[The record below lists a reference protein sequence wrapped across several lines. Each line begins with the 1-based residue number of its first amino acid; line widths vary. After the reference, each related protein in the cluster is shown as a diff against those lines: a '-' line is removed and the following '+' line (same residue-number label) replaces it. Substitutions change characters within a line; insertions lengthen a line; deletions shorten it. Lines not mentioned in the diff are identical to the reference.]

1 MSKKIKYKPQPIVT
15 YYEPLACDTCN
26 CETDAGEAIAVKI
39 LSYDGFT
46 LKPCYMFVC
55 PTCYWRASISSC
67 RRNSKRV
74 VTEALGIKTE
84 EV

>member
-15 YYEPLACDTCN
+15 YYEPLACETCN
-26 CETDAGEAIAVKI
+26 CATDAGEAIAVKI
-39 LSYDGFT
+39 LNYDGWT

-55 PTCYWRASISSC
+55 PTCYWRASISAC

-74 VTEALGIKTE
+74 ATQALGIKTE

>member
-15 YYEPLACDTCN
+15 YYEPLACETCN

-39 LSYDGFT
+39 LTYDGWT

-55 PTCYWRASISSC
+55 PTCYYRASISAG
-67 RRNSKRV
+67 KRK
-74 VTEALGIKTE
+74 EIRALEKTFTAQRE

>member
-1 MSKKIKYKPQPIVT
+1 MPKKIKYKPQPIVT

-26 CETDAGEAIAVKI
+26 CATDAGEAIAVKI
-39 LSYDGFT
+39 LSYDGLT

-55 PTCYWRASISSC
+55 PTCYWRASISAC

-74 VTEALGIKTE
+74 VTQALGIKTE